1 MADWYDKAQD
11 SLVEEAVATTGLTEA
26 QFNEAYSFLNEIGL
40 IDYDI
45 EKEVLYERYADEE

>member
-11 SLVEEAVATTGLTEA
+11 SLVEEAIAYTGLTEE

-45 EKEVLYERYADEE
+45 EKEVLYERYAEED